1 MKVKKGG
8 QEGWQFDVEKI
19 TRGIGVFPP
28 FIIIKEKEWK
38 PAIDIFEANAE
49 VIVRAELAGVNPKN
63 LKIEIL
69 RQILIISGERM
80 DTYDEHRTVFH
91 QIEIDFGRFHRR
103 LELPCE
109 VNPKKA
115 IAQMEN
121 GFLVLVL
128 PKLDLDKR
136 AINIP
141 IE

>member
-1 MKVKKGG
+1 MKVKKSESGHW
-8 QEGWQFDVEKI
+8 EFDVEKI
-19 TRGIGVFPP
+19 TRGISVFPP
-28 FIIIKEKEWK
+28 FIIIKEKEWM
-38 PAIDIFEANAE
+38 PAIDIFEANDE
-49 VIVRAELAGVNPKN
+49 VVVRAELAGVNPKN

-115 IAQMEN
+115 IAQLEN
-121 GFLVLVL
+121 GFLILVL
-128 PKLDLDKR
+128 PKLDVDKR
-136 AINIP
+136 SINIP

>member
-1 MKVKKGG
+1 MKVKKG
-8 QEGWQFDVEKI
+8 EGGHWEFDVEKI

-38 PAIDIFEANAE
+38 PAIDIFECNDS

-69 RQILIISGERM
+69 RQILIISGERQ
-80 DTYDEHRTVFH
+80 DVYDEHRTVFH
-91 QIEIDFGRFHRR
+91 QIEIDYGKFHRR

-109 VNPKKA
+109 VDSKQA

-128 PKLDLDKR
+128 PKLDVDKR
-136 AINIP
+136 SINIP